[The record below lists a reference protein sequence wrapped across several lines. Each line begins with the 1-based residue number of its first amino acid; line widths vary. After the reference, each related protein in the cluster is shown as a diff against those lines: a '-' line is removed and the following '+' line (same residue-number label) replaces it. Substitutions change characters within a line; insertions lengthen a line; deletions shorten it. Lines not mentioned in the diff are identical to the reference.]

1 MDVSLA
7 NGLPQSQWP
16 YLQIIVRCV
25 LGLSLGLLIGLERE
39 RRGKEAGLRTFGF
52 ISILGTIGGALG
64 TPYALSA
71 LWLTAVLVVI
81 LNVQSVRADEGSEL
95 TTSAAMLVTAMCGI
109 LVGLGHTIAPA
120 AIMVLSTAL
129 LAWKER
135 LSGFTMGLTEG
146 ELRSA
151 LLLAILAIVIY
162 PALPVGAVGP
172 WDLVEPRAAWITVI
186 LIAAIGFFNY
196 VIWKMYGARGT
207 EVSGFFGGLVNSTF
221 TVIELTT
228 RLRQVGA
235 SFVETAYRGI
245 VLAVTAMVVRNAT
258 LLLLLA
264 PMALVGSAPAFLLML
279 AACVLLV
286 VISYRTP
293 RAPTDAPN
301 LALELPFSLPQ
312 ALKYGFLFLVLH
324 ILGGMTERQFGD
336 YGFYFIC
343 VVGGALSSAS
353 AVAAAAA
360 LSTQGSITPTVAGT
374 GAVIASFTSIGFTM
388 AFTTRAQNKVLVNRM
403 VWSMGWVVLAG
414 VTGVLMSHLA
424 EPWVTH
430 WLPRLTGLP
439 NLPNLRNPGP

>member
-1 MDVSLA
+1 MNVSA
-7 NGLPQSQWP
+7 GLPHAEWP

-25 LGLSLGLLIGLERE
+25 LGLALGLLIGLERE

-52 ISILGTIGGALG
+52 VSILGTIGGALG
-64 TPYALSA
+64 TPYAVSV
-71 LWLTAVLVVI
+71 LWLTAILLII
-81 LNVQSVRADEGSEL
+81 LNVQSLRTNQGTEL
-95 TTSAAMLVTAMCGI
+95 TTSAAMLVTALCGV

-135 LSGFTMGLTEG
+135 LSGFTMGLTES

-172 WDLVEPRAAWITVI
+172 WGLVEPRAAWVTVI

-196 VIWKMYGARGT
+196 VIWKIYGARGT
-207 EVSGFFGGLVNSTF
+207 EISGFFGGLVNSTF

-228 RLRQVGA
+228 RVRQIGA

-245 VLAVTAMVVRNAT
+245 LLAVTAMVVRNAT

-264 PMALVGSAPAFLLML
+264 PMALVGSVPAYALML

-293 RAPTDAPN
+293 LAGQAGAP
-301 LALELPFSLPQ
+301 ALTLDLPFSLPQ

-324 ILGGMTERQFGD
+324 VLGGMTERQFGD
-336 YGFYFIC
+336 LGFYFIC

-360 LSTQGSITPTVAGT
+360 LSAQGSITPTVAGT
-374 GAVIASFTSIGFTM
+374 GAVIASFTSI
-388 AFTTRAQNKVLVNRM
+388 AFTLVFITRARNKALMSRM
-403 VWSMGWVVLAG
+403 VWSMGWVALAG
-414 VTGVLMSHLA
+414 VAGVLLSHLA
-424 EPWVTH
+424 EPWIMH
-430 WLPRLTGLP
+430 WVPRLTGLP
-439 NLPNLRNPGP
+439 DLPRR

>member
-1 MDVSLA
+1 MDLSVPT
-7 NGLPQSQWP
+7 GLPQAQWP

-52 ISILGTIGGALG
+52 ISILGTLGGALG
-64 TPYALSA
+64 TPYAISV
-71 LWLTAVLVVI
+71 LWLTAILLII
-81 LNVQSVRADEGSEL
+81 LNVQSVRTNQGTEL
-95 TTSAAMLVTAMCGI
+95 TTSAAMLVTAMCGV

-120 AIMVLSTAL
+120 AIMVISTAL

-135 LSGFTMGLTEG
+135 LSGFTMGLTES

-151 LLLAILAIVIY
+151 LLLAVLAIVIY
-162 PALPVGAVGP
+162 PALPEGAVGP
-172 WDLVEPRAAWITVI
+172 WGLVEPRAAWVTVI
-186 LIAAIGFFNY
+186 LIAGIGFFNY

-228 RLRQVGA
+228 RVRQIGA
-235 SFVETAYRGI
+235 AFVETAYRGI

-264 PMALVGSAPAFLLML
+264 PMALVGSISAFGLML
-279 AACVLLV
+279 LACVLLV

-293 RAPTDAPN
+293 RQPVDPAAQLSLD
-301 LALELPFSLPQ
+301 LPFSLPQ

-324 ILGGMTERQFGD
+324 ILGGLTERQFGD
-336 YGFYFIC
+336 LGFYFIC

-360 LSTQGSITPTVAGT
+360 LSSQGSITPTVAGI
-374 GAVIASFTSIGFTM
+374 GAVIASFTSIAFTM
-388 AFTTRAQNKVLVNRM
+388 MFITRSNNRTLVNRM
-403 VWSMGWVVLAG
+403 IWSMGWVALAG
-414 VTGVLMSHLA
+414 VTGILISHMA
-424 EPWVTH
+424 EPLVSH

-439 NLPNLRNPGP
+439 GSVQGAVR